1 MFFLVKTFCFLSS
14 EVAVTAGLRGH
25 KPSDLRL
32 GCVVVSQSTGS
43 FSKDRQRST
52 NIFTNPVELL
62 KFALN
67 FQAVTIPCESLS
79 LNVFRS

>member
-32 GCVVVSQSTGS
+32 GCVVVLSQQVVSARIDKEVQT
-43 FSKDRQRST
+43 FLRTRS
-52 NIFTNPVELL
+52 NC
-62 KFALN
+62 LN
-67 FQAVTIPCESLS
+67 LH
-79 LNVFRS
+79 